1 MYLRALR
8 NPSKLSELMDD
19 LSDVT
24 LVELEPDHADE
35 PVLVSENTERIV
47 SVVEKDGQL
56 PADNVS
62 SRSNCK
68 RSTAPDL
75 PKKCSKPLTKDH
87 YHQRNLLHGF
97 GARGDRRR
105 IAVVRSHQ

>member
-47 SVVEKDGQL
+47 SVVEKDGKL

-68 RSTAPDL
+68 RSTAPGHPKRK
-75 PKKCSKPLTKDH
+75 PKKPSKPHSQDMIIEGTYYTNSEPELIKEGF
-87 YHQRNLLHGF
+87 LL
-97 GARGDRRR
+97 
-105 IAVVRSHQ
+105 